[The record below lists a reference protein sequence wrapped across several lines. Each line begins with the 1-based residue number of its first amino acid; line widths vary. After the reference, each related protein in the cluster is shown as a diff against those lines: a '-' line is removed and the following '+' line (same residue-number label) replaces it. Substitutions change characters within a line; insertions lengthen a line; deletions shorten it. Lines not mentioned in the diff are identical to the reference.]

1 MPSVERSALVPYS
14 AEQMYQIINDVAAY
28 PQFVPNCADAK
39 VLEQSAE
46 HMCASLTVKKGLISE
61 TFATRNRLT
70 ENQKVEMELLNGP
83 FKSLHG
89 VWTLS
94 ALTET
99 ACKIEF
105 HLDFEFSSG
114 LLSKAFAPI
123 FSQLAKD
130 MVMAFQARA
139 RQIYQ

>member
-1 MPSVERSALVPYS
+1 MPTVERSALVPYS
-14 AEQMYQIINDVAAY
+14 AEQMYRIINDVEAY
-28 PQFVPNCADAK
+28 PQFVPNCSATQ
-39 VLEQSAE
+39 VIEQSDEYMA
-46 HMCASLTVKKGLISE
+46 ASLTVKKGLISE

-70 ENQKVEMELLNGP
+70 KNHKVEMELLKGP

-94 ALTET
+94 PLTET

-105 HLDFEFSSG
+105 HLSFEFSSG
-114 LLSKAFAPI
+114 LLAKAFAPI